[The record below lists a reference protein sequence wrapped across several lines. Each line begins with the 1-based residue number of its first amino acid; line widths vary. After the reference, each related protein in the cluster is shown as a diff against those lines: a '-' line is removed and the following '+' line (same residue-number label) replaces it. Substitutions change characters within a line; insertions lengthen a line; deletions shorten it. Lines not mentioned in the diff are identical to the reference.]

1 MLHELAAIGPALSA
15 IATTIL
21 ALLTFFTVRASR
33 AMAREM
39 LESRL
44 AQFRPLLYPVLKN
57 DSGKAAIH
65 LRNVG
70 PGPAMDI
77 DIVLTG
83 DFDQMFHIPFLA
95 AGEKTDLLLPGLK
108 FEGGARAKLRISYKD
123 IFANRVCVR
132 TWYDLTP
139 GEDNHIIPYET
150 RMDGGAVCVHGFLSR
165 LMGNKAALGRGLR

>member
-1 MLHELAAIGPALSA
+1 MFHELAAIGPALSA
-15 IATTIL
+15 IATTTL
-21 ALLTFFTVRASR
+21 ALFTFFTVRASR

-57 DSGKAAIH
+57 DSGKAAVN

-83 DFDQMFHIPFLA
+83 NFDQMFHIPFLA
-95 AGEKTDLLLPGLK
+95 AGEKIDLPLPGLEFK
-108 FEGGARAKLRISYKD
+108 EGGRVKLRISYKD
-123 IFANRVCVR
+123 IFTNQVCVR
-132 TWYDLTP
+132 TWYNLTP
-139 GEDNHIIPYET
+139 VDNDYIIPYET
-150 RMDGGAVCVHGFLSR
+150 KMDGGAVYVRGFFSR
-165 LMGNKAALGRGLR
+165 LKKNGTALGK